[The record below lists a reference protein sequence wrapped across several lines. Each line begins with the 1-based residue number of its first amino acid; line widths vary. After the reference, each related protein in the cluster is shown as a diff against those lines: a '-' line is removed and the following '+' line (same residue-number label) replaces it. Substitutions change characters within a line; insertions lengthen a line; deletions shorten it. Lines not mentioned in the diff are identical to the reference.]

1 MDRRHF
7 LAAGSAAVLATIA
20 GIPRTLGQYAAP
32 ATEGPLV
39 WEAEAVTFETISS
52 LFEAFGGIQK
62 LLPREIG
69 QAIVVLKPNFCIPRP
84 DSAGT
89 TTSSEL
95 LDLLCRRLIADG
107 AKRIIITD
115 HTLQKTSDFDNA
127 SFLDLARQHPEV
139 KVALANEERM
149 FEPVEVPGK
158 VLKNTDRMRLLSKAD
173 LFINVATAKH
183 HSATQVSLGAKNLM
197 GTIWNRK
204 DFHTKMDLAQAI
216 GDLALVVRP
225 TLTIIDASRVLL
237 SGGPIGPGRVIA
249 ENRFFAS
256 LDMVAAD
263 AVVTS
268 RYSFGGR
275 EIAPNDVAH
284 LRAAY
289 ENGVGEIDLQK
300 IRVTKV

>member
-1 MDRRHF
+1 MDRRRF
-7 LAAGSAAVLATIA
+7 LAAGSAAVMATIA
-20 GIPRTLGQYAAP
+20 GIPRTLGECAAP

-39 WEAEAVTFETISS
+39 WEAGAVTFETVSS

-69 QAIVVLKPNFCIPRP
+69 QAIVVLKPNFCLPLP
-84 DSAGT
+84 GTTGT

-127 SFLDLARQHPEV
+127 SFLDLARKHPEV

-158 VLKNTDRMRLLSKAD
+158 VLKNTDRLRLLSKAD

-183 HSATQVSLGAKNLM
+183 HSATQISLGTKNLM
-197 GTIWNRK
+197 GTIWDRK
-204 DFHTKMDLAQAI
+204 DFHIKMDLNQAI

-225 TLTIIDASRVLL
+225 TMTIVDASRVLL
-237 SGGPIGPGRVIA
+237 TGGPTGPGRVIA

-275 EIAPNDVAH
+275 EIDPNDVAH

>member
-7 LAAGSAAVLATIA
+7 LGAGSAAAVAAMT
-20 GIPRTLGQYAAP
+20 GIPRLLGTYAAQG
-32 ATEGPLV
+32 AAGPVV
-39 WEAEAVTFETISS
+39 WEAGALTYDSVSS

-62 LLPREIG
+62 LLPHEIG
-69 QAIVVLKPNFCIPRP
+69 LATVVLKPNFCLPQ
-84 DSAGT
+84 AGDAGI
-89 TTSSEL
+89 TTSNGL

-107 AKRIIITD
+107 AKRIIIAD
-115 HTLQKTSDFDNA
+115 HTLQRTSDFDNA
-127 SFLDLARQHPEV
+127 SFFELARKYPEV

-158 VLKNTDRMRLLSKAD
+158 VLKNTDRLRLLSKAD

-183 HSATQVSLGAKNLM
+183 HSATQVSLGTKNLM

-204 DFHTKMDLAQAI
+204 DFHTKMDLPQAI
-216 GDLALVVRP
+216 GDLALAVRP
-225 TLTIIDASRVLL
+225 TMTIVDAGRVLL
-237 SGGPIGPGRVIA
+237 TGGPTGPGRVIA

-256 LDMVAAD
+256 LDIVAVD

-275 EIAPNDVAH
+275 EVAPNDVAH

-300 IRVTKV
+300 IRVTIV

>member
-7 LAAGSAAVLATIA
+7 LAAGSAAVLAAVT
-20 GIPRTLGQYAAP
+20 GVPRSLRAYGSAP
-32 ATEGPLV
+32 SDGPLV
-39 WEAEAVTFETISS
+39 WEIGPVSYDSVSS
-52 LFEAFGGIQK
+52 LFEAVGGVQK
-62 LLPREIG
+62 LLSREIG
-69 QAIVVLKPNFCIPRP
+69 QATVVLKPNFCLPQAGE
-84 DSAGT
+84 AGT
-89 TTSSEL
+89 TTSTDL
-95 LDLLCRRLIADG
+95 LIILCRRLIADG

-115 HTLQKTSDFDNA
+115 HTLQKASDFDNA
-127 SFLDLARQHPEV
+127 SFFELARRYPEV

-158 VLKNTDRMRLLSKAD
+158 VLKNTDRLKLLAKAD

-183 HSATQVSLGAKNLM
+183 HSATLVSLGTKNLM

-204 DFHTKMDLAQAI
+204 DFHTKMDLSQAI
-216 GDLALVVRP
+216 GDLALAVRP
-225 TLTIIDASRVLL
+225 TMTIIDASRVLL
-237 SGGPIGPGRVIA
+237 TGGPTGPGRVIA
-249 ENRFFAS
+249 ENRLFAS
-256 LDMVAAD
+256 LDMVGVD

-275 EIAPNDVAH
+275 EVAPNDVTH

-300 IRVTKV
+300 IRVNKI